1 MSQRRPQQTSAL
13 LRVLDASEVEF
24 AVIGGVAAIL
34 YGSARMTLDLD
45 IVAPFSATNLGILLE
60 ALRPYD
66 PRHATRPDLSI
77 LDESI
82 DHLLTFRMLLIETQL
97 GRLDVL
103 PGVEPYG
110 SYGSVP
116 TREETLFGR
125 VCRVIELD
133 ALIEVKRLAGRR
145 KDIEVVFELEALRA
159 RSKH

>member
-1 MSQRRPQQTSAL
+1 MSARRPQQTSAL
-13 LRVLDASEVEF
+13 LELLSASKVEF
-24 AVIGGVAAIL
+24 AVIGGVAAVL

-45 IVAPFSATNLGILLE
+45 IVTPFSAANLTLLLE
-60 ALRPYD
+60 TLRPYD

-77 LDESI
+77 LEDSI
-82 DHLLTFRMLLIETQL
+82 EHLLTFRMLLIETQL
-97 GRLDVL
+97 GRLDAL

-110 SYGSVP
+110 DYTLVP
-116 TREETLFGR
+116 TREQTLFGH

-159 RSKH
+159 RTQR